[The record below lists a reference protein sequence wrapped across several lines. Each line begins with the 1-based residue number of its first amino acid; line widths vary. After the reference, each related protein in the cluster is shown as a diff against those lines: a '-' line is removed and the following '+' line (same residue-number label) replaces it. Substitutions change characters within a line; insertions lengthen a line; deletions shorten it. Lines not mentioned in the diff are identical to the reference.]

1 MVSAN
6 GIPSPTLLVMSN
18 SANEKLPFILG
29 RRSIRIY
36 APGPIAGET
45 LTLLLQAAMAAP
57 SAMTKDP
64 WRFVVAREPALLAG
78 MAAALPGGKML
89 ATATLAI
96 LACGDLDAA
105 FERHPSYLLQDCSA
119 AIENL
124 LLAAHHLGLGAC
136 WVGIHPSQEAIGLI
150 RKMFSLPCRSFPSP
164 PLPWAFPE
172 KHSSRAP
179 ATIPTTSTGA
189 SGRTVRSPGGWWG
202 RPRVCPWSLDLFES
216 VSQRQRRGSYQPG
229 PTAQVTSGPMPE
241 G

>member
-1 MVSAN
+1 MGSAN
-6 GIPSPTLLVMSN
+6 GVLSRTLVIMSN

-36 APGPIAGET
+36 APGPIDDET

-124 LLAAHHLGLGAC
+124 LLAAHSLGLGAC
-136 WVGIHPSQEAIGLI
+136 WVGIHPSQEAIDVI
-150 RKMFSLPCRSFPSP
+150 KKMFSLPAPVIP
-164 PLPWAFPE
+164 IAAIALGLPGETLEP
-172 KHSSRAP
+172 
-179 ATIPTTSTGA
+179 
-189 SGRTVRSPGGWWG
+189 RTRYNPGFVHWG
-202 RPRVCPWSLDLFES
+202 KW
-216 VSQRQRRGSYQPG
+216 
-229 PTAQVTSGPMPE
+229 
-241 G
+241 